1 MNDQAV
7 QEMDALQ
14 DPVVPHLAAHLIHVP
29 EIVLAQL
36 ADVLTNAALHVPEI
50 VHHVPEKFAMQV
62 VADAMTVQVQLAMSP
77 MVAQSA
83 IRADSVLHL
92 WIAIHLASVRESSS
106 LIFQS
111 MSLVK
116 S

>member
-1 MNDQAV
+1 
-7 QEMDALQ
+7 MDALQ

-29 EIVLAQL
+29 EIVL
-36 ADVLTNAALHVPEI
+36 HVPEI
-50 VHHVPEKFAMQV
+50 VLHVPEKFAMSV
-62 VADAMTVQVQLAMSP
+62 VADAMIAPAQLAMSP

>member
-29 EIVLAQL
+29 EIVH
-36 ADVLTNAALHVPEI
+36 HVPEI